1 MNKNFLYLAIVV
13 AFFAV
18 ITGCTDTGNEPE
30 PDVDERDVYLGAWT
44 CAEKS
49 KLYGNS
55 TYNVSISKIGNL
67 DSIAVSNFYNL
78 TNSYKV
84 TMLISS
90 NSVTI
95 PLQSVSN
102 TNISGFGLLSN
113 NKINL
118 TYYCV
123 DGNDKD
129 TVTATYSK

>member
-1 MNKNFLYLAIVV
+1 MRKIFYLATIVV
-13 AFFAV
+13 AIA

-30 PDVDERDVYLGAWT
+30 PTADDRDKFTGAWT
-44 CAEKS
+44 CSEKS

-55 TYNVSISKIGNL
+55 NYAVSIAKVGNV
-67 DSIAVSNFYNL
+67 DSVATSNFYNL

-84 TMLISS
+84 IMLISS

-95 PLQSVSN
+95 PQQTVSN
-102 TNISGFGLLSN
+102 TQINGFGILSN

-123 DGNDKD
+123 DGSDKD
-129 TVTATYSK
+129 TVTATYVK